1 MLNYAQILWERV
13 PHTTGSNHVTLL
25 QLSMGSTFWKTCMNN
40 SMKTLHFTFAGLILN
55 SDLLFVVWKR
65 LMKTKMTFRCQTCWI
80 HFRNALWTHEG
91 LLRRCLR
98 MKRPIFKEK
107 KLTRKK
113 NEKLFSELMIDDS
126 NLKSCVKNAKHFKVF
141 VHWNSSEQLSSS
153 VVKNNFSVKI
163 FNFFA
168 ESECCFFLLINF
180 HSLNR
185 SRQKSK
191 FISNLKPRKRSVFVF
206 RLH

>member
-1 MLNYAQILWERV
+1 
-13 PHTTGSNHVTLL
+13 
-25 QLSMGSTFWKTCMNN
+25 MGSTFWKTCMNN
-40 SMKTLHFTFAGLILN
+40 FMKTLHFTFASLILN

-153 VVKNNFSVKI
+153 VVKHNFSVKI
-163 FNFFA
+163 FNFFCWIWVLFFSSHQFSFV
-168 ESECCFFLLINF
+168 ES
-180 HSLNR
+180 
-185 SRQKSK
+185 KSSK
-191 FISNLKPRKRSVFVF
+191 VKIHFELETTKTFSFCL
-206 RLH
+206 

>member
-1 MLNYAQILWERV
+1 MLNYAQIPWERL
-13 PHTTGSNHVTLL
+13 PHTTESNYVTLL

-40 SMKTLHFTFAGLILN
+40 FMKTLHFTFAGSILN

-107 KLTRKK
+107 NLTRKK
-113 NEKLFSELMIDDS
+113 MKNFFLSWWLMTQTWKVASRMQNTSKFSYTETL
-126 NLKSCVKNAKHFKVF
+126 L
-141 VHWNSSEQLSSS
+141 
-153 VVKNNFSVKI
+153 NNFRHQS
-163 FNFFA
+163 
-168 ESECCFFLLINF
+168 
-180 HSLNR
+180 
-185 SRQKSK
+185 
-191 FISNLKPRKRSVFVF
+191 
-206 RLH
+206 

>member
-1 MLNYAQILWERV
+1 M
-13 PHTTGSNHVTLL
+13 TTKL
-25 QLSMGSTFWKTCMNN
+25 
-40 SMKTLHFTFAGLILN
+40 
-55 SDLLFVVWKR
+55 R
-65 LMKTKMTFRCQTCWI
+65 FRCQTCSI

-98 MKRPIFKEK
+98 MKRPVFKEK
-107 KLTRKK
+107 KPTSKK

-126 NLKSCVKNAKHFKVF
+126 NLEICVKNAKLFKVF

-153 VVKNNFSVKI
+153 VVKHIFSVKI

-206 RLH
+206 KLH